1 MSATVPA
8 DVEVRDLSV
17 EIPPKRGRRR
27 RWTSYVLPVYSWLVI
42 VYLLIP
48 IAFMVLYSFN
58 QSHSRLPQVNYKW
71 EGFTLQWYRQW
82 NAIPGLA
89 PAFFLSI
96 KLALA
101 TTVVAAI
108 LGTLLALALVK
119 YRFRGKGVVEQ
130 TLFLN
135 IAAPEIVL
143 GAALLG
149 FFITVNVSRGFQT
162 LLLAHVM
169 FSIAYV
175 AITVRARLSGY
186 DLNVEWAAQDLG
198 ATPWVTFWKV
208 TLPLIYPGILAGSL
222 LAFAL
227 SIDDFVISSFVAGK
241 SQTFPLW
248 VYGAVRVGIPPQVF
262 VLGTVIFTAGVIV
275 AALNLV
281 SQGRKKRQEE
291 SARKKAGEDAPE
303 GNVVDVESEFNV
315 AVR

>member
-1 MSATVPA
+1 MSAAVPA
-8 DVEVRDLSV
+8 EGGVRDLSV
-17 EIPPKRGRRR
+17 EVPPARGRRR
-27 RWTSYVLPVYSWLVI
+27 QWTSYILPTYSWLVLI
-42 VYLLIP
+42 YLLIP
-48 IAFMVLYSFN
+48 IAFMVIYSFN
-58 QSHSRLPQVNYKW
+58 ESHSRLPQVNYKW
-71 EGFTLQWYRQW
+71 EGFTVRWYQNW
-82 NAIPGLA
+82 NGIPGLGD
-89 PAFFLSI
+89 AFFLSI

-101 TTVVAAI
+101 TTIVAAI
-108 LGTLLALALVK
+108 IGTFLALALVK
-119 YRFRGKGVVEQ
+119 YRFRGKTVLEQ
-130 TLFLN
+130 TMFTN

-143 GAALLG
+143 GASLLG
-149 FFITVNVSRGFQT
+149 FFITLNVGRGFTT

-175 AITVRARLSGY
+175 TITVRARLSGY

-198 ATPWVTFWKV
+198 ATPWVTFWKI
-208 TLPLIYPGILAGSL
+208 TLPLIYPGIMAGAL

-227 SIDDFVISSFVAGK
+227 SIDDFVTSSFVAGN
-241 SQTFPLW
+241 STTFPLW

-291 SARKKAGEDAPE
+291 AAQKKAEEEPQED
-303 GNVVDVESEFNV
+303 VLDVEAELNV

>member
-1 MSATVPA
+1 MSVATSA
-8 DVEVRDLSV
+8 DAGARDLSV
-17 EIPPKRGRRR
+17 EIPPRRGNRR
-27 RWTSYVLPVYSWLVI
+27 RWTSYILPTYSWLVI

-58 QSHSRLPQVNYKW
+58 QSSSRLPQVNYKW
-71 EGFTLQWYRQW
+71 EGFTTRWYQQW
-82 NAIPGLA
+82 NGIPGLA
-89 PAFFLSI
+89 DAFFLSI

-119 YRFRGKGVVEQ
+119 YRFRGKAVTEQ
-130 TLFLN
+130 TLFTN

-143 GAALLG
+143 GASLLG
-149 FFITVNVSRGFQT
+149 FFITLNLPLGFTT

-175 AITVRARLSGY
+175 TITVRARLSGY
-186 DLNVEWAAQDLG
+186 DMNVEWAAQDLG

-208 TLPLIYPGILAGSL
+208 TMPLIYPGIMAGAL

-227 SIDDFVISSFVAGK
+227 SIDDFVTSSFVAGN
-241 SQTFPLW
+241 STTFPLW
-248 VYGAVRVGIPPQVF
+248 VYAAIRVGIPPQVF
-262 VLGTVIFTAGVIV
+262 VFGTVIFTVGVVV
-275 AALNLV
+275 AAMNLV
-281 SQGRKKRQEE
+281 SQGRRKRRDEAARRKAEE
-291 SARKKAGEDAPE
+291 APE
-303 GNVVDVESEFNV
+303 ENVIDIESEFNV